1 MTSPQ
6 VWRIA
11 RENAGLISYKC
22 VNCGWVSFPEKKRTC
37 KRCRAAPAEFQE
49 IHMKPTG
56 RVLSYVI
63 QHRLPEGF
71 QIPLPV
77 AVIEFDDG
85 ARVYGQLIECR
96 SDEIEVGM
104 RVEAELRVMYEEGG
118 QRVYSHKFR
127 PRRVS

>member
-11 RENAGLISYKC
+11 RENARLIGYKC

-37 KRCRAAPAEFQE
+37 KRCRAAPAEFQG

-56 RVLSYVI
+56 CVLSYVI

-71 QIPLPV
+71 QTPLPV
-77 AVIEFDDG
+77 AVVELDDG
-85 ARVYGQLIECR
+85 ARVYGHLIECR
-96 SDEIEVGM
+96 LEEIEVGM
-104 RVEAELRVMYEEGG
+104 RVEAELRVMYEESG

-127 PRRVS
+127 PRRAV